1 MLALDLNGAV
11 APDPLSPKRFD
22 LILSNFGALNCV
34 DDIAVLAARLQGW
47 SKPGGV
53 VALNFMGRFC
63 AWEAAYYGLRANS
76 AALRRLRGRA
86 RARVGGRD
94 IHIRYWSIGEIRR
107 ALGPSFKLVAV
118 HGIGMLL
125 PPSYLF
131 RLVDRFPRLFAK
143 LARLERKA
151 SRLWPF
157 SRMADHVLVILMH
170 RTDASAGDQQ

>member
-1 MLALDLNGAV
+1 MAPRLRVAALAPLSQTRQRSARSRLRYRRGCPMAGAERLSRYRRGQFARVAGAGPCSVLALDLNGAV

-63 AWEAAYYGLRANS
+63 AWESAYYGLRANS

-94 IHIRYWSIGEIRR
+94 IHIRYWSIGEIR
-107 ALGPSFKLVAV
+107 
-118 HGIGMLL
+118 
-125 PPSYLF
+125 
-131 RLVDRFPRLFAK
+131 
-143 LARLERKA
+143 
-151 SRLWPF
+151 
-157 SRMADHVLVILMH
+157 
-170 RTDASAGDQQ
+170 